1 MKVGGGF
8 RRRRIKG
15 EKRVKNSENFLYKCK
30 KVFINDLKTGFL
42 IESAENVQQ
51 KP

>member
-15 EKRVKNSENFLYKCK
+15 EKNSENFLYKWK
-30 KVFINDLKTGFL
+30 KVFINNLKTGSL
-42 IESAENVQQ
+42 TKSVENVQQ